1 MKALNYI
8 LISACL
14 LAGISSCT
22 DEWDSH
28 YTQKEPVINN
38 VDVEIVDEPTSVY
51 LQNEASYTTMYGL
64 FEKAGIFQ
72 TLDEKKTLY
81 TMMVVKNENA
91 TRSLTREGEEEDA
104 ADIFLAKA
112 HITDAAISPSNLK
125 EGQLLLMWN
134 GKYVEVT
141 TQDALTGQERIAFNG
156 AVVKK
161 VIKTSDAYIYELED
175 YINTPKSL
183 MEVLEGLG
191 DDYSIFKE
199 MVMARVD
206 RVFDKSASTPIG
218 IDPTGNTVYDSV
230 FTFKSSYFEA
240 KKMNLYTENMKA
252 TMFIPSNTLVENALA
267 DAKKRLRDWNL
278 ERADSILNNWI
289 FQSAFYKEEYKKED
303 FGNPA
308 KPDLI
313 SIFNQQWRTTINKV
327 DLDNPIKMS
336 NGTAYY
342 VTSLKIP
349 TNAVLLWRIKEFF
362 APSWDAP
369 MTDSEKAAYYNIYPH
384 PETPGQYL
392 NDNNVLCTGTKL
404 YLTGPNQPN
413 SNWPA
418 IYYSALRFQ
427 LIDTTQKG
435 VLEFKC
441 FKMEEHVDGSHTLT
455 PYTLPPGEYY
465 FHWGSY
471 GKYSRVNATFY
482 VNDMKIRDVS
492 ATELY
497 SINWDR
503 GGGGYNE
510 IYNTVSNYDRDGAEI
525 GVVTIGGDKPVELTI
540 KIEFTMGVNQ
550 NLSPFHWCFRPTE
563 NCY

>member
-267 DAKKRLRDWNL
+267 DAK
-278 ERADSILNNWI
+278 
-289 FQSAFYKEEYKKED
+289 
-303 FGNPA
+303 
-308 KPDLI
+308 
-313 SIFNQQWRTTINKV
+313 
-327 DLDNPIKMS
+327 
-336 NGTAYY
+336 
-342 VTSLKIP
+342 
-349 TNAVLLWRIKEFF
+349 
-362 APSWDAP
+362 
-369 MTDSEKAAYYNIYPH
+369 
-384 PETPGQYL
+384 
-392 NDNNVLCTGTKL
+392 
-404 YLTGPNQPN
+404 
-413 SNWPA
+413 
-418 IYYSALRFQ
+418 
-427 LIDTTQKG
+427 
-435 VLEFKC
+435 
-441 FKMEEHVDGSHTLT
+441 
-455 PYTLPPGEYY
+455 
-465 FHWGSY
+465 
-471 GKYSRVNATFY
+471 
-482 VNDMKIRDVS
+482 
-492 ATELY
+492 
-497 SINWDR
+497 
-503 GGGGYNE
+503 
-510 IYNTVSNYDRDGAEI
+510 TVSYTHLRAHE
-525 GVVTIGGDKPVELTI
+525 T
-540 KIEFTMGVNQ
+540 
-550 NLSPFHWCFRPTE
+550 
-563 NCY
+563 

>member
-1 MKALNYI
+1 MKTINYI
-8 LISACL
+8 LMSVCL
-14 LAGISSCT
+14 LAGLCSCT

-28 YTQKEPVINN
+28 YTRKEPVVNN
-38 VDVEIVDEPTSVY
+38 VDVVIVDKPASVY
-51 LQNEASYTTMYGL
+51 LKDEASYSSMYGL

-72 TLDEKKTLY
+72 TLDEKKSLY
-81 TMMVVKNENA
+81 TMMVVNNENTTRTA
-91 TRSLTREGEEEDA
+91 TEGETAEDP
-104 ADIFLAKA
+104 DIFLAKA

-134 GKYVEVT
+134 GKNVEVT
-141 TQDALTGQERIAFNG
+141 TQDALTGQNRIAFNG

-161 VIKTSDAYIYELED
+161 VIKTADAYIYELED

-183 MEVLEGLG
+183 MEVVEGLG
-191 DDYSIFKE
+191 DDYSIFKG

-206 RVFDKSASTPIG
+206 RVFDKSASTPTG

-230 FTFKSSYFEA
+230 FTFKSAYFEA
-240 KKMNLYTENMKA
+240 KGMDLYTENMKA

-267 DAKKRLRDWNL
+267 DAKDRLRSWNM
-278 ERADSILNNWI
+278 ERADSILDNWI
-289 FQSAFYKEEYKKED
+289 FQSAFYKDVEYKRED

-313 SIFNQQWRTTINKV
+313 SIFNQQWRTTVNKV
-327 DLDNPIKMS
+327 DLDNPVKMS
-336 NGTAYY
+336 NGIAYY

-362 APSWDAP
+362 CPAWNAPL
-369 MTDSEKAAYYNIYPH
+369 TDSEKLAYYNLYP
-384 PETPGQYL
+384 EEGSTNYK
-392 NDNNVLCTGTKL
+392 NESMNILCTGTKN
-404 YLTGPNQPN
+404 YAGVNQPN

-418 IYYSALRFQ
+418 IDYSGLRFQ
-427 LIDTTQKG
+427 LIDDTQKG
-435 VLEFKC
+435 VLQFKC
-441 FKMEEHVDGSHTLT
+441 FKMQEHVDGTHTLI

-465 FHWGSY
+465 LYWGHY

-482 VNDMKIRDVS
+482 VNDMKVREISEV
-492 ATELY
+492 EMY

-503 GGGGYNE
+503 GGGGFNE

-525 GVVTIGGDKPVELTI
+525 GIVTIGGDVPVELTI
-540 KIEFTMGVNQ
+540 KIEFTAGYNK